1 MSIDP
6 DSPGF
11 YWIQDELGRRA
22 VVEVMDVGGL
32 CVLYCGR
39 LYIDDLHEARAK
51 LRFLGRVPELILPNA
66 D

>member
-22 VVEVMDVGGL
+22 VVEVMDVGVL

-39 LYIDDLHEARAK
+39 LYVDELHEAQSK
-51 LRFLGRVPELILPNA
+51 LRFLGRVPDPLPPAA